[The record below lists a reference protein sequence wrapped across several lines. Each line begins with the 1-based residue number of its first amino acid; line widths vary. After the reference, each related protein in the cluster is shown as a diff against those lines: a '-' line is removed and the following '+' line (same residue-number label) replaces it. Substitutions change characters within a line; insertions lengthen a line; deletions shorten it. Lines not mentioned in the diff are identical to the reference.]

1 MVLRVCFVLLL
12 LAGAVRAGESGSA
25 APGQAERLRVG
36 VYVNPPFVI
45 RDGDT
50 CSGMAVD
57 LWRSMED
64 RLNLHCDFSEYGSI
78 RELIEAAGD
87 NRVDVCVANLA
98 VTSER
103 AASVLFTFP
112 WFDSGLRIMTPVY
125 DHKGVVERLVTNG
138 HAHAYVLL
146 FLLFVAVSLVATTI
160 RRRRDVG
167 FPDRWLDGFTTCLK
181 EVISVAKSGEL
192 PTREPN
198 WLRNLLVSA
207 WMIFGMALLAYITS
221 TVSSAMTMASLR
233 QRGEIHELGDL
244 PGHTVAVLSG
254 SGAETH
260 LPRLGI
266 RVVPYGSR
274 DDDAAAVRAREADAF
289 VADTAVLEY
298 WAAEHPEA
306 RVHVTGRPFRPY
318 KFAFATSRDRPPSPT
333 GCPLP
338 LSNWPRPGRSNNSA
352 PVISA
357 KAPART
363 PTVAPATTSA
373 ASSPFRPCS
382 ICRPAARWNDTK
394 CERTV

>member
-1 MVLRVCFVLLL
+1 MRACRESAGMVFRVFALILFVTGAA
-12 LAGAVRAGESGSA
+12 LAAEPGTA
-25 APGQAERLRVG
+25 APGQTGRLRVG

-45 RDGDT
+45 RDGDN

-57 LWRSMED
+57 LWRSIED
-64 RLNLHCDFSEYGSI
+64 RLGLHCDFAEYESI
-78 RELIEAAGD
+78 RELIEAARD

-112 WFDSGLRIMTPVY
+112 WFDSGLRIMTPRY
-125 DHKGVVERLVTNG
+125 EQKGVVERLITDG
-138 HAHAYVLL
+138 HAHAYILL
-146 FLLFVAVSLVATTI
+146 FLLFVAVSLIATEI
-160 RRRRDVG
+160 RRRRDDG

-192 PTREPN
+192 PTRKPN
-198 WLRNLLVSA
+198 WFRNLLVSA

-221 TVSSAMTMASLR
+221 SVASAMTMASLR

-266 RVVPYGSR
+266 RVVSYGNR
-274 DDDAAAVRAREADAF
+274 DIAATAVIEKEADAF

-298 WAAEHPEA
+298 WSAEHPDA
-306 RVHVTGRPFRPY
+306 RVRVTGRPFKPY
-318 KFAFATSRDRPPSPT
+318 KFAFATSRDQPALADRLSVAIIELAEAGMVEQLRTRYFGQTASQNVTEPDRNAITIPPLFNLPT
-333 GCPLP
+333 G
-338 LSNWPRPGRSNNSA
+338 GQ
-352 PVISA
+352 V
-357 KAPART
+357 
-363 PTVAPATTSA
+363 
-373 ASSPFRPCS
+373 
-382 ICRPAARWNDTK
+382 
-394 CERTV
+394 E

>member
-1 MVLRVCFVLLL
+1 MWLRVFIVILLSTGIIP
-12 LAGAVRAGESGSA
+12 AAEPESA
-25 APGQAERLRVG
+25 ATGRTDRLRVG

-57 LWRSMED
+57 LWRSIEE
-64 RLNLHCDFSEYGSI
+64 RLDLHSDYREYGSI
-78 RELIEAAGD
+78 RELIEAARGD
-87 NRVDVCVANLA
+87 QVDVCVANLA

-112 WFDSGLRIMTPVY
+112 WFDSGLRIMTPRY
-125 DHKGVVERLVTNG
+125 EHKGVFERLVTNG

-146 FLLFVAVSLVATTI
+146 LLLFVAVSLVATAI
-160 RRRRDVG
+160 RRRHDEG

-192 PTREPN
+192 PTRKPN
-198 WLRNLLVSA
+198 WIRNLLVSA

-221 TVSSAMTMASLR
+221 SVASAMTMASLR

-260 LPRLGI
+260 LPGLGI
-266 RVVPYGSR
+266 RVVSYGNR
-274 DDDAAAVRAREADAF
+274 DAAAAAVLAGETDAF

-298 WAAEHPEA
+298 WAAEHSDA
-306 RVHVTGRPFRPY
+306 RVSVTGRPFKPY
-318 KFAFATSRDRPPSPT
+318 KFAFATSRDQPALADR
-333 GCPLP
+333 
-338 LSNWPRPGRSNNSA
+338 LSVAIIDLAEAGLVEQIRSRYFGRSVDRSA
-352 PVISA
+352 GDDHGTAITIPPLFNLPSGGQV
-357 KAPART
+357 
-363 PTVAPATTSA
+363 
-373 ASSPFRPCS
+373 
-382 ICRPAARWNDTK
+382 
-394 CERTV
+394 E